1 MRAVIEEV
9 EVDGKTSK
17 RIKVDVRDDHIGQK
31 ELQNNGHQQITLTN
45 SKFDTNNIV
54 EEIKDL
60 IAKKSIES

>member
-1 MRAVIEEV
+1 M
-9 EVDGKTSK
+9 
-17 RIKVDVRDDHIGQK
+17 DVRGDHVCQK

-60 IAKKSIES
+60 VAKKSIESYCS